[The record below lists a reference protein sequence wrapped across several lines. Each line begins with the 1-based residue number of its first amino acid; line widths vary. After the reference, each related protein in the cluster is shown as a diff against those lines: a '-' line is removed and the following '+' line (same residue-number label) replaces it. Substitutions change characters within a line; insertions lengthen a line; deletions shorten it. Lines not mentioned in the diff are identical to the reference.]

1 MGNLRQEEG
10 KGTYLS
16 LAFPFLHLQAPQPL
30 PPPAGRATQFKKAAN
45 ASLVVDQK
53 GSLQSE
59 QCSQALSHKQAGKY
73 PNPNPNADTF
83 LEGYSVTIE
92 FALPSAYPFS
102 HILLLFSFKE
112 FQKFTMVP
120 GSLGSL
126 WLSPSA
132 RSSFPCPRRTGRSW
146 EVFKTWQSLLLG
158 M

>member
-1 MGNLRQEEG
+1 MLSGTVTSRQ
-10 KGTYLS
+10 
-16 LAFPFLHLQAPQPL
+16 
-30 PPPAGRATQFKKAAN
+30 AN
-45 ASLVVDQK
+45 IQIKS
-53 GSLQSE
+53 
-59 QCSQALSHKQAGKY
+59 
-73 PNPNPNADTF
+73 NADTF

-102 HILLLFSFKE
+102 HVLLLFSFKE

-132 RSSFPCPRRTGRSW
+132 RSSFPCPDALAGAG